1 MFVFHKKYVK
11 FVMKTINYVHT
22 LMSIHC
28 IISRLGAV
36 ATSLLLFSCGG
47 DADTSADMSPEV
59 SANVRARELRLNG
72 APASAY
78 MPLQEEAVRKLHEGT
93 STDDPV
99 DVLSQ
104 MGYFL
109 MRSGDYMKAIE
120 YFQEAADSINTERKH
135 RDIRGDITLF
145 GNMSTLY
152 ARLGMIKEALDANT
166 RAINISR
173 ANGKPILGDLYS
185 FRGGIHESAG
195 NLDSSYYYARRAIE
209 ILDSIPLRSTKEE
222 LTDFYLQNMY
232 VRMIEHHDQY
242 PDSLNT
248 AIKVLER
255 IETGPNGSA
264 TARFAIGLGY
274 VETGNA
280 AKGLPM
286 MEAAAHEFEKQQ
298 WVESIHWA
306 YKLLLDVY
314 GKLGITDKATAL
326 YPEYNRLNDSITA
339 SERSNAVIAA
349 DIRYKASRKEAE
361 IKQLNATLISVRQ
374 RMVVTWTLIALA
386 AITVIAVV
394 YRIIKKNRSKR
405 QHLNRYICELLTSQ
419 EELNSR
425 LQTLISEIDCSSIEH
440 AKGVITPSLIKNN
453 DVGKFRRTFELLYP
467 EWLGRLRA
475 QAPKLTQND
484 ELLCMLIYLK
494 QTPEEISNC
503 LSITRMSL
511 NSARY
516 RIRGKLGLP
525 KETDLDQYIQSL

>member
-1 MFVFHKKYVK
+1 
-11 FVMKTINYVHT
+11 
-22 LMSIHC
+22 MSIHN
-28 IISRLGAV
+28 IISRLSTA
-36 ATSLLLFSCGG
+36 ATSLLIFSCGG
-47 DADTSADMSPEV
+47 DSDTSADMSPEV

-78 MPLQEEAVRKLHEGT
+78 MPLQEEAVRELHEGT

-109 MRSGDYMKAIE
+109 MRSGDYMKALE
-120 YFQEAADSINTERKH
+120 YFQEAADSINGERKH
-135 RDIRGDITLF
+135 RDIKGDITLY
-145 GNMSTLY
+145 GNMCTLY
-152 ARLGMIKEALDANT
+152 ARLGMTKEALDANA
-166 RAINISR
+166 RAINISQ
-173 ANGKPILGDLYS
+173 ANGNPLLSDLYN

-195 NLDSSYYYARRAIE
+195 NLDSSYYYMRHAIE
-209 ILDSIPLRSTKEE
+209 ILDRVPRHATKEE

-232 VRMIEHHDQY
+232 VSMIEHHKQY
-242 PDSLNT
+242 PDSINT

-255 IETGPNGSA
+255 IETGPNGST

-280 AKGLPM
+280 AKGLAM
-286 MEAAAHEFEKQQ
+286 MESATREFEKQQ
-298 WVESIHWA
+298 WGESIHWA

-326 YPEYNRLNDSITA
+326 YPEYNRLNDSIAA

-374 RMVVTWTLIALA
+374 RIVMTWTVIALA
-386 AITVIAVV
+386 TIAVIAIS

-405 QHLNRYICELLTSQ
+405 QHLNEHISELLTSQ

-425 LQTLISEIDCSSIEH
+425 LQTLISEIDSSSIEN
-440 AKGVITPSLIKNN
+440 AKGVITPSLIKN
-453 DVGKFRRTFELLYP
+453 DEIGKFRRTFELLYP

-503 LSITRMSL
+503 LSITRMSV

-516 RIRGKLGLP
+516 RVRGKLGLS

>member
-1 MFVFHKKYVK
+1 
-11 FVMKTINYVHT
+11 
-22 LMSIHC
+22 MSIHC
-28 IISRLGAV
+28 IISRLSAA
-36 ATSLLLFSCGG
+36 ATSLLIFSCGG
-47 DADTSADMSPEV
+47 DAATSADMPPEV

-78 MPLQEEAVRKLHEGT
+78 MPLQEEAVRELHEGT

-109 MRSGDYMKAIE
+109 MRSGDYMKALE
-120 YFQEAADSINTERKH
+120 YFQEAADSINGERKH
-135 RDIRGDITLF
+135 RDIKGDITLY
-145 GNMSTLY
+145 GNMCTLY
-152 ARLGMIKEALDANT
+152 ARLDMVKEALDANA
-166 RAINISR
+166 RAINISQ
-173 ANGKPILGDLYS
+173 ANGNPLLSDLYN
-185 FRGGIHESAG
+185 FRGAIHGSAS
-195 NLDSSYYYARRAIE
+195 NLDSSYYYMRHAIE
-209 ILDSIPLRSTKEE
+209 ILDRVPHHATKEE

-232 VRMIEHHDQY
+232 VSMIEHHKQY
-242 PDSLNT
+242 PDSINT

-255 IETGPNGSA
+255 IETGPNGST

-286 MEAAAHEFEKQQ
+286 MEAATREFEEQQ
-298 WVESIHWA
+298 WGESIHWA

-326 YPEYNRLNDSITA
+326 YPEYNRLNDSIAA

-374 RMVVTWTLIALA
+374 RIVMTWTVIALA
-386 AITVIAVV
+386 TIAVIAIS

-405 QHLNRYICELLTSQ
+405 QHLNEHISELLTSQ

-425 LQTLISEIDCSSIEH
+425 LQTLISEIDSSSIEN
-440 AKGVITPSLIKNN
+440 AKGVITPSLIKN
-453 DVGKFRRTFELLYP
+453 DEIGKFRRTFELLYP

-503 LSITRMSL
+503 LSITRMSV

-516 RIRGKLGLP
+516 RVRGKLGLS